1 MYFLFTG
8 RWAYSLHGGAGGGL
22 SAEVYGNER
31 IKGLA
36 SIETLKGGVKH
47 IFLCVFSTELIK

>member
-1 MYFLFTG
+1 M
-8 RWAYSLHGGAGGGL
+8 GARGGL